1 MSEPSNK
8 ETSSPGFQFD
18 DLCGKKIILTGANR
32 GIGLGLIP
40 GLLAQG
46 IHLILVARK
55 GDALKKIQKEYGDG
69 RGSIDYAVCDLADH
83 KARIRTSREIAEKY
97 EVIDGIVHNA
107 AIDPRRRFEELDI
120 DFFRQ
125 VMATNVEPAIDIT
138 RELLPLLKK
147 SAVPRVLLIGSVTFD
162 LGGVFMSAYV
172 ASKGALV
179 GLTRSLAHELGPAGI
194 TVNCISPGAI
204 VVEKE
209 GTDPEKDQ
217 MIINW
222 QSVRRRIVPT
232 DLLAPLC
239 LFLSEAGGG
248 ITGQMLRVEGGVTHP
263 MASALSQQKR
273 LAIDAQNPNFRG
285 SPSSEQRP

>member
-1 MSEPSNK
+1 MNK
-8 ETSSPGFQFD
+8 PTGKLTYSPGFHFD
-18 DLCGKKIILTGANR
+18 DLDGKKIILTGANR

-55 GDALKKIQKEYGDG
+55 EAALKRIQEEYEGCG
-69 RGSIDYAVCDLADH
+69 GGIEYAVCDLADRE
-83 KARIRTSREIAEKY
+83 ARIRASHEIAARH

-107 AIDPRRRFEELDI
+107 AIDPRRRFEELDM

-138 RELLPLLKK
+138 RELLPHLKK
-147 SAVPRVLLIGSVTFD
+147 SKAPRILLIGSVTFD
-162 LGGVFMSAYV
+162 LGGVYMSAYV

-179 GLTRSLAHELGPAGI
+179 GLTRSLAHELGPSGI

-209 GTDPEKDQ
+209 GRDEEKDQ
-217 MIINW
+217 RLINW

-232 DLLAPLC
+232 DLLAPMC

-248 ITGQMLRVEGGVTHP
+248 ITGQTLSVEGGVTHP

-285 SPSSEQRP
+285 SPSSK